1 MAAGDAAMQQ
11 LAQAF
16 SALGYNAKAAAN
28 SLKNLIIPP
37 DFSQSV
43 KNITSALSQMRA
55 SLTPLAGAISDLIKA
70 VANSDA
76 FNRLKNAVLIAAA
89 VIAGPFVI
97 AAKSVASVAKI
108 VAQELKAI
116 GSAIKSRLMMSFPGL
131 GDALKTLGTKISGVL
146 GPLAG
151 FVAGAAKLGAAV
163 GGLGVL
169 MATKVAGVSS
179 GFGLVGKSLGLAKS
193 TVTSMAMAPIA
204 GFELL
209 SGALG
214 SVIGMIE
221 KFVSSLNPA
230 IVEQLQLAFDDLF
243 AVVGRLFVPI
253 MAAVVPIVRTFAD
266 ALVPVIQSMLPA
278 FQLFADA
285 LINIAT
291 PVIGI
296 FSGLLQMLQPYLE
309 EFAGMVAKIASTI
322 GQGLLPIVEA
332 MIPYWE
338 ALAEIVLMLME
349 PLNELVKALMSLAV
363 PILNLIV
370 PPLVAGLKLLADI
383 VVWVVKKFAWLI
395 GTIAG
400 FANDLVGGG
409 GKRLKIP
416 QVTPGASR
424 GMAAK
429 GAQFTGFAEFGQ
441 QIMAASFGSSVN
453 TPEFKTAENT
463 AKIADGIQTL
473 VRQGENQ
480 APAIPI
486 GQNARGKF

>member
-16 SALGYNAKAAAN
+16 SALGYNAKASAA
-28 SLKNLIIPP
+28 SLKNLMIPAN
-37 DFSQSV
+37 FSKSV
-43 KNITSALSQMRA
+43 KGITTALTQMGA
-55 SLTPLAGAISDLIKA
+55 SIAPLAGAISKFMKA
-70 VANSDA
+70 LANLDA
-76 FNRLKNAVLIAAA
+76 FSSLKNAV
-89 VIAGPFVI
+89 
-97 AAKSVASVAKI
+97 
-108 VAQELKAI
+108 
-116 GSAIKSRLMMSFPGL
+116 
-131 GDALKTLGTKISGVL
+131 KT
-146 GPLAG
+146 
-151 FVAGAAKLGAAV
+151 
-163 GGLGVL
+163 
-169 MATKVAGVSS
+169 
-179 GFGLVGKSLGLAKS
+179 
-193 TVTSMAMAPIA
+193 TVTSMAMAPVA
-204 GFELL
+204 GFQLL
-209 SGALG
+209 SGALDG
-214 SVIGMIE
+214 LIGMIE

-322 GQGLLPIVEA
+322 GEGLLPIVEA

-486 GQNARGKF
+486 GQGARGKF